1 MEQGDN
7 STMTPVIAFGEALVD
22 MLSSRLGNAAGPESF
37 TPYAGGAPANAA
49 VACARQGLSSC
60 FLGMIGEDRF
70 GDFLVDELR
79 AHGVDTQ
86 HVTRTAE
93 ARTALAFVSRDADG
107 ERRFD
112 FYRPPAAD
120 LLYRRE
126 HLPPGIFTEPALV
139 HLCSNSLTD
148 EAIATTTLDLAS
160 IARRGGCLISVDV
173 NLRPAL
179 WPNATVDTAMV
190 GRLLERAHLIKLSAE
205 ELDALRGQE
214 SAESWINA
222 QLANRAR
229 LVVVTDGPNP
239 VVAHLAERRLQ
250 MTPPSVQAVDTTAAG
265 DAFIGGL
272 LASLSR
278 ADVTC
283 ETFGDW
289 LADEQALSEAL
300 EFACRCGAFAAT
312 RAGSFVSLPGSA
324 DLDQLPR

>member
-1 MEQGDN
+1 
-7 STMTPVIAFGEALVD
+7 MTPIIAFGEALVD
-22 MLSSRLGNAAGPESF
+22 MLSNRLGDDTAPESF

-49 VACARQGLSSC
+49 VACARQGLPSC

-70 GDFLVDELR
+70 GDFLVEELD

-86 HVTRTAE
+86 HVVRTRE
-93 ARTALAFVSRDADG
+93 ARTALAFVSRDSQG

-148 EAIATTTLDLAS
+148 SAIARTTLDLAS

-173 NLRPAL
+173 NLRAAL
-179 WPNATVDTAMV
+179 WPDGTVDTALV
-190 GRLLERAHLIKLSAE
+190 EQLLERAHLIKLSTE
-205 ELDALRGQE
+205 ELDALRGEQSVE
-214 SAESWINA
+214 TWVSA
-222 QLANRAR
+222 QLARRAR
-229 LVVVTDGPNP
+229 LVIVTDGPGP
-239 VVAHLAERRLQ
+239 VVAYLAERRLQ
-250 MTPPSVQAVDTTAAG
+250 VMPPRVDAVDTTAAG

-278 ADVTC
+278 AEVTC
-283 ETFGDW
+283 DTFIDW
-289 LADEQALSEAL
+289 LADDTALTQAL
-300 EFACRCGAFAAT
+300 EFASRCGAFAAT

-324 DLDQLPR
+324 DLEHLPR